1 MNRRLFAGL
10 TLVISLAVGY
20 AAALH
25 TKSPLVGAVV
35 TTACAG
41 SLLASR
47 RGYAFGVDPTDTLT
61 DGGIQFGTQRTAIP
75 TGGTIY
81 VLEKISLRR
90 PSEKIVQ
97 KNEYGISVKKAHKL
111 GLIEGTA
118 VLQLPTATASAPAQH
133 SVFALLSAPGPVGGG
148 ASVNYILEEVGEEFE
163 HEGETKINI
172 TFSKKLN

>member
-1 MNRRLFAGL
+1 MNRRLFAAL
-10 TLVISLAVGY
+10 ALVTSLAVGF
-20 AAALH
+20 AVTAQ
-25 TKSPLVGAVV
+25 TKSPVLGLATATAAASSFVV
-35 TTACAG
+35 A
-41 SLLASR
+41 R

-61 DGGIQFGTQRTAIP
+61 DGGIQHGSQRTAIP

-90 PSEKIVQ
+90 PSERIVQ
-97 KNEYGISVKKAHKL
+97 KNEYGVPSKKAHKK

-118 VLQLPTATASAPAQH
+118 VLQLPSATATAPAQH
-133 SVFALLSAPGPVGGG
+133 SIFALLDAPGPIGGG

-163 HEGETKINI
+163 HEGETKVNI